1 MAAKKAAEASVN
13 WVAED
18 LKNKELKNIY
28 LLYGEEA
35 FLKQQNMNWL
45 LKYLMPEDDGMN
57 FARFD
62 GKKAEVEA
70 IIDFADHRVVLV
82 TDSGFFKNGNAE
94 LNDYIKHLPET
105 TYLIFVEKEASGV
118 TALFKTVKELGRV
131 VAYNEMTEDEIRIQ
145 VLRILKREGKQ
156 MRGSTF
162 SYLLMKTG
170 TDMMNIA
177 SELEKLICYTLGR
190 EEITAEDI
198 DAVTTARIEEHV
210 FVLTNAIA
218 EKQQRRALDSYYEM
232 LSLNA
237 KPMGIISLL
246 AGQFNRMLRVKDLR
260 SIGMDQKQI
269 EAKLKMKA
277 FAVQEN
283 GRLAS
288 RFSMEELK
296 EAIEDCVKAEE
307 AIKTGRMSDRLSV
320 ETLIIKHSI

>member
-1 MAAKKAAEASVN
+1 MAAKKSAEASVN

-35 FLKQQNMNWL
+35 FLKKQNTDWL

-62 GKKAEVEA
+62 GKKATVEQ
-70 IIDFADHRVVLV
+70 IIEFADTMPLFADHRVVLV

-94 LNDYIKHLPET
+94 MNDYIKHMPDT

-131 VAYNEMTEDEIRIQ
+131 VAYNEMTEDEIRMQ

-170 TDMMNIA
+170 TDMMSIS

-218 EKQQRRALDSYYEM
+218 EKQRI
-232 LSLNA
+232 LSGYAIPGNERPRTPR
-237 KPMGIISLL
+237 K
-246 AGQFNRMLRVKDLR
+246 NDL
-260 SIGMDQKQI
+260 
-269 EAKLKMKA
+269 
-277 FAVQEN
+277 
-283 GRLAS
+283 
-288 RFSMEELK
+288 
-296 EAIEDCVKAEE
+296 C
-307 AIKTGRMSDRLSV
+307 KTA
-320 ETLIIKHSI
+320 

>member
-1 MAAKKAAEASVN
+1 MAAKKAEASVN

-70 IIDFADHRVVLV
+70 IIDFADTMPLFADHRVVLV

-131 VAYNEMTEDEIRIQ
+131 VAYNEMTEDEIRMQ

-156 MRGSTF
+156 MRASTF

-170 TDMMNIA
+170 TDMMNIS

-198 DAVTTARIEEHV
+198 DAGDEVEIDFDSGVITDKTTGEE
-210 FVLTNAIA
+210 FKGQPFP
-218 EKQQRRALDSYYEM
+218 EFMQK
-232 LSLNA
+232 
-237 KPMGIISLL
+237 II
-246 AGQFNRMLRVKDLR
+246 
-260 SIGMDQKQI
+260 
-269 EAKLKMKA
+269 
-277 FAVQEN
+277 
-283 GRLAS
+283 
-288 RFSMEELK
+288 
-296 EAIEDCVKAEE
+296 DCEGLVNYINSGKN
-307 AIKTGRMSDRLSV
+307 
-320 ETLIIKHSI
+320 